1 MIILPAIDLKG
12 GKCVRLYKGD
22 MNSQQVVA
30 KDPLETALKFKSE
43 GARYIHMVDLDGALK
58 GNGENLDI
66 ISKIVKNVDVP
77 IEVGGGIRNIE
88 TIDEFIKLGVSRVIL
103 GTAALNDRD
112 LVVKAVKN
120 YGEKIAVGIDA
131 KDGIPA
137 ADGWTTLSKTNYI
150 DFGKE
155 MEEVG
160 VQTLIFTDISRDG
173 TLEGTNLEQLLKLKN
188 SVKCNVIASGGIKD
202 LEDIKSLKKE
212 NVYGAIVGKAIYA
225 EALSLKEA
233 IKIGGN

>member
-12 GKCVRLYKGD
+12 GKCVRLYQGD
-22 MNSQQVVA
+22 MDSQEVVA
-30 KDPLETALKFKSE
+30 KDPLDTALRFKSE
-43 GARYIHMVDLDGALK
+43 GAEYIHMVDLDGALR
-58 GNGENLDI
+58 GAGENLNI
-66 ISKIVKNVDVP
+66 ISKVVTSVDVP
-77 IEVGGGIRNIE
+77 IEVGGGIRSIE
-88 TIDEFIKLGVSRVIL
+88 TIDEFMKLGVSRVIL
-103 GTAALNDRD
+103 GTAALNNRK
-112 LVVKAVKN
+112 LVIKAVAN

-137 ADGWTTLSKTNYI
+137 ADGWTTFSKTNYV

-155 MEEVG
+155 MEQIG

-173 TLEGTNLEQLLKLKN
+173 TLKGANLEQLLKLKN

-202 LEDIKSLKKE
+202 IEDIKKLKQE

-225 EALSLKEA
+225 KTLSLKEA
-233 IKIGGN
+233 IEIGRD